1 MRLLACDSTLGLAAD
16 MLRCD
21 LKLRQIAGALGLGGV
36 GNTKNTPVRQ
46 QHQQQQ
52 QQQQQEAGAERGGDA
67 SVAASILLADG
78 TAAGT
83 AAMVRCM
90 QYVVPLSSNL
100 LACLVQK
107 YRY

>member
-1 MRLLACDSTLGLAAD
+1 

-21 LKLRQIAGALGLGGV
+21 LELRQIAGALGLGGV
-36 GNTKNTPVRQ
+36 GNTKDTPVRHAAQIVEKGQ
-46 QHQQQQ
+46 QQQQQRQQQ

>member
-1 MRLLACDSTLGLAAD
+1 MKS
-16 MLRCD
+16 
-21 LKLRQIAGALGLGGV
+21 RQIAGALGLGGV
-36 GNTKNTPVRQ
+36 GNTKNTAVREAAHTVQIVEGQQ

-52 QQQQQEAGAERGGDA
+52 QQQQQQQAGAERGGDA

-83 AAMVRCM
+83 AAMVRCV
-90 QYVVPLSSNL
+90 QYFVLLSSNL
-100 LACLVQK
+100 LACPVQK